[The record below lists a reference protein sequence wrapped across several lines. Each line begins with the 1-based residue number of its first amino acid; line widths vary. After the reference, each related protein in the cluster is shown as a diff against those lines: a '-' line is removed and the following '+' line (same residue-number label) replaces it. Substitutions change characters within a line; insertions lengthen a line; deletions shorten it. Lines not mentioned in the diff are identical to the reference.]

1 MSAEGLRPPKSRLGE
16 RSEAP
21 RSRSAPAGRSSSRR
35 GRQGS
40 SGRSGPARRWGEEG
54 EGEARASPP
63 ASRAGGCLRVGTAVG
78 TVPCCRARARVPG
91 NGGHPRRPSCSSPRA
106 PPRPGRRRR
115 QRSVGGGAAAAA
127 APCGR
132 RFAALPPALPPS
144 RPRARPPV
152 RRRRASSPGA
162 VSGRVRRVSGRLRA
176 GAFPRAFPRAP
187 SAARRRAAGRRET
200 AAAPAVQ
207 FLGLRPQ
214 IRRGD
219 PLNLSILVSGGKE
232 TNEDSL
238 SNGE

>member
-1 MSAEGLRPPKSRLGE
+1 MWAEGLRPPKSRLGE

-54 EGEARASPP
+54 GGEARASPP
-63 ASRAGGCLRVGTAVG
+63 ASRAGGCLRVGTAV
-78 TVPCCRARARVPG
+78 VPCRAAARARVCRGTGVIPVAL
-91 NGGHPRRPSCSSPRA
+91 PSSSPRA
-106 PPRPGRRRR
+106 RPRPGRRRR
-115 QRSVGGGAAAAA
+115 QRSG
-127 APCGR
+127 
-132 RFAALPPALPPS
+132 
-144 RPRARPPV
+144 
-152 RRRRASSPGA
+152 RRRRRRPRRAVAVLSPFRPPSAVPPARPAGRRPRPSSPG
-162 VSGRVRRVSGRLRA
+162 GRLRA
-176 GAFPRAFPRAP
+176 RPTRVGPSPGWGFPARLPARAL
-187 SAARRRAAGRRET
+187 RRAAEGGRWVGRRET